1 MNTIRLTSG
10 DHPIDLRRSAVVE
23 RSMRALGDDVDVI
36 AVLVEAAKDPGA
48 YVERLADSLFRQ
60 EADAAVCPA
69 GFLSG
74 GVPQGVEVGAV
85 FQECDPSYMCISSG
99 EPDLARL
106 EPGARVASWDSV
118 ARAQIM
124 HHFPKLDVRLH
135 RSWSGLFEELRHGMW
150 AAACLP
156 PDVLEAGTRWGL
168 SVAPVD
174 REKVLPAIGQ
184 ADVAMLTLAGYAHPL
199 VTALNDPA
207 TETRL
212 RFECAFWRCAVEVPG
227 SVATARASLGG
238 DMVSLTGVIAS
249 ADGEWLVRDEGE
261 SSVKFG
267 RFVAED
273 VAESCKKAALVPHD
287 TGRGHSRAAG

>member
-1 MNTIRLTSG
+1 MNTIRLASG

-36 AVLVEAAKDPGA
+36 AVLVEAAKDPSA

-74 GVPQGVEVGAV
+74 GAPQGIEVGAV
-85 FQECDPSYMCISSG
+85 FQEGDPSYICLAVG
-99 EPDLARL
+99 EPNLEDLD
-106 EPGARVASWDSV
+106 PGARVASWDSV
-118 ARAQIM
+118 ARAQILY
-124 HHFPKLDVRLH
+124 HYPELDVMAH
-135 RSWSGLFEELRHGMW
+135 RSWSGLFEGLRHGSW

-168 SVAPVD
+168 HAATID
-174 REKVLPAIGQ
+174 QNKILPAIGQ
-184 ADVAMLTLAGYAHPL
+184 ADVAILTLAGYAHPL

-207 TETRL
+207 TESRL
-212 RFECAFWRCAVEVPG
+212 RFECAFWRCAMEVPG
-227 SVATARASLGG
+227 SVAAAKATLGG
-238 DMVSLTGVIAS
+238 DMVSVTGIIA
-249 ADGEWLVRDEGE
+249 ATDGSWLVRDEGE
-261 SSVKFG
+261 SSLQFG

-273 VAESCKKAALVPHD
+273 VAESCKRAALVPHGPGPA
-287 TGRGHSRAAG
+287 GRHVV